1 MNGVNGHAS
10 PVPVWLD
17 CDPGHDDAFAMLLAA
32 HHPGIKLLGISTVF
46 GNASLDHTTRNAAS
60 VLTAIGK
67 HNDIPLY
74 RGSPK
79 ALERP
84 AVHAPDVH
92 GESGL
97 DGTDLLPQP
106 QCEALAKPAIEA
118 MYEAIMAQP
127 AGTAWV
133 VATGSLTNVGAVLR
147 QYPDI
152 TAHIKGISLMGG
164 SFGGGFSD
172 AVMGMVD
179 NKERIGNITAWAEF
193 NILVDPEAAAEVFH
207 NKQVARKTT
216 VVPLDL
222 SHQVLATDEVRNLLL
237 YGQDGIQEGQGKTTL
252 RRMLVE
258 LLYFFAKTYAD
269 IFGITAGPPLHD
281 PIAVAAVLIGTSD
294 EIPFHEWDSAKSAS
308 PQHQERFRVTV
319 VTEGTFEQAKD
330 GQAQT
335 GRTMATVLPPGEEG
349 VRIPRGIDVAKFWQ
363 VMEECITRADER
375 NKALGEQRL
384 VN

>member
-1 MNGVNGHAS
+1 MNDVNGNTS
-10 PVPVWLD
+10 QVPVWLD
-17 CDPGHDDAFAMLLAA
+17 CDPGHDDVFAMLLAA
-32 HHPGIKLLGISTVF
+32 YHTRIKLLGISTVF

-67 HNDIPLY
+67 HKDIPLY

-106 QCEALAKPAIEA
+106 QCEPLERPAVEA
-118 MYEAIMAQP
+118 MYEAVMAQSP
-127 AGTAWV
+127 GTAWI
-133 VATGSLTNVGAVLR
+133 VATGSLTNLGALLR
-147 QYPDI
+147 QHPDV

-179 NKERIGNITAWAEF
+179 NKERIGNITTWAEF
-193 NILVDPEAAAEVFH
+193 NILIDPEAAAEVFH
-207 NKQVARKTT
+207 NKEVAKKTT

-222 SHQVLATDEVRNLLL
+222 SHQVLATDEVRSLLL
-237 YGQDGIQEGQGKTTL
+237 YGLGGNPEGEGKTTL
-252 RRMLVE
+252 RQMLVE

-269 IFGITAGPPLHD
+269 VFGITAGPPLHD
-281 PIAVAAVLIGTSD
+281 PIAVAAVLVGTPD
-294 EIPFHEWDSAKSAS
+294 EIPFHEWDSGKSAS
-308 PQHQERFRVTV
+308 PKHEERFEVTV

-330 GQAQT
+330 ENAQT
-335 GRTMATVLPPGEEG
+335 GRTIAKVLPPGEEG
-349 VRIPRGIDVAKFWQ
+349 VRIPRSMDVAKFWQ
-363 VMEECITRADER
+363 VTEECISRADER
-375 NKALGEQRL
+375 NKALGKEKW
-384 VN
+384 